1 MKIYLKSGQIVNI
14 DEVIEA
20 SYSIYE
26 HGKYSETIDYVEY
39 NKLDQPIFNRT
50 KLLRD
55 CQHAREDKEA
65 INELI
70 SLYDSTGYLKFTVF
84 MDQIVGIEED

>member
-1 MKIYLKSGQIVNI
+1 MKLYLKSGQIVDIN
-14 DEVIEA
+14 EVIEA

-26 HGKYSETIDYVEY
+26 HGKFVETIDYVEY
-39 NKLDQPIFNRT
+39 NKLDQPIFNRD

-70 SLYDSTGYLKFTVF
+70 SLYDSTGYLKFTTS
-84 MDQIVGIEED
+84 MDQIIGIEED